1 MGKATRWFKGLLGMN
16 KDKQNVGMLNSSEK
30 RDKKRWSF
38 RRKSSKEST
47 GENLVNFSGSV
58 SEVYTNW
65 LKSYISE
72 KETEQRKHAIA
83 AGAAAATAA
92 AAAGDAAATAAAA
105 AGDAAVAAAQV
116 AVAMVRL
123 TSQGRGGMFKWAAT
137 KIQSVF
143 RGYLARK
150 ALRALKGLV
159 KFQAL
164 VRGFLVR
171 KRAAATLHSMQALSA
186 VRSQRARRSMTNDTR
201 HQPEMRARRSHSVCL
216 QTVSAVVTGKSPL
229 VNSDA
234 QPSSSRGDAHHQKPD
249 ESKQSEFKCEVQNA
263 LDIEKLQSDLAAA
276 VRGND
281 ILKCEVQNA
290 PDTLS
295 CAIYK
300 LEDLKLQVLK
310 MDEHIKQLTNDLQ
323 ECMKELRA
331 SCGRKLR
338 ATVRLT
344 CC

>member
-16 KDKQNVGMLNSSEK
+16 KDKQNVGMLNSSVK

-47 GENLVNFSGSV
+47 SENLVNFSGSV
-58 SEVYTNW
+58 PEVDTNW

-72 KETEQRKHAIA
+72 NETEQRKHAIA
-83 AGAAAATAA
+83 V
-92 AAAGDAAATAAAA
+92 AAA

-201 HQPEMRARRSHSVCL
+201 HQPEMRARRSHSVRL
-216 QTVSAVVTGKSPL
+216 QTVSAVVTEKSPL

-234 QPSSSRGDAHHQKPD
+234 QPSSSRGDAHHQQNSQKPD
-249 ESKQSEFKCEVQNA
+249 EIKQSELKSETLLTTV
-263 LDIEKLQSDLAAA
+263 LREKLYSKEMDIEQLQADLSAE
-276 VRGND
+276 VRVND

-290 PDTLS
+290 LDTLS
-295 CAIYK
+295 CAKDK
-300 LEDLKLQVLK
+300 LKDLELQVLK
-310 MDEHIKQLTNDLQ
+310 MDEHINQLTNDLQ
-323 ECMKELRA
+323 ECMKELGVVKGILPKVSQERDY
-331 SCGRKLR
+331 
-338 ATVRLT
+338 
-344 CC
+344 

>member
-1 MGKATRWFKGLLGMN
+1 MAQQPSNFYVCFIFEKWFDIGSYARSDLG
-16 KDKQNVGMLNSSEK
+16 
-30 RDKKRWSF
+30 
-38 RRKSSKEST
+38 
-47 GENLVNFSGSV
+47 
-58 SEVYTNW
+58 
-65 LKSYISE
+65 SYFL
-72 KETEQRKHAIA
+72 Q
-83 AGAAAATAA
+83 
-92 AAAGDAAATAAAA
+92 
-105 AGDAAVAAAQV
+105 
-116 AVAMVRL
+116 
-123 TSQGRGGMFKWAAT
+123 
-137 KIQSVF
+137 
-143 RGYLARK
+143 ARK

-171 KRAAATLHSMQALSA
+171 KRAAATLHSMQALST

-249 ESKQSEFKCEVQNA
+249 
-263 LDIEKLQSDLAAA
+263 KLQSDLAAA

-290 PDTLS
+290 LDTLS

-300 LEDLKLQVLK
+300 LEDLELQVLK
-310 MDEHIKQLTNDLQ
+310 MDEHINQLTNDLQ

-331 SCGRKLR
+331 SCGRKKTLR
-338 ATVRLT
+338 ALKGLVKLQALVRGFLVQKRAAANLHNMQALIKAQAAV
-344 CC
+344 

>member
-116 AVAMVRL
+116 AAAMVRL

-150 ALRALKGLV
+150 AVRALKGLV

-171 KRAAATLHSMQALSA
+171 KRAAATLNSMQALSA

-216 QTVSAVVTGKSPL
+216 QTVSAVVTEKAPL

-234 QPSSSRGDAHHQKPD
+234 QPSSSRGDAHHQRNNQKPD
-249 ESKQSEFKCEVQNA
+249 
-263 LDIEKLQSDLAAA
+263 KLQSDLAAA

-290 PDTLS
+290 LDTLS
-295 CAIYK
+295 CALYK
-300 LEDLKLQVLK
+300 LEDLELQVLK
-310 MDEHIKQLTNDLQ
+310 MDEHINQLTNDLP
-323 ECMKELRA
+323 

-338 ATVRLT
+338 ATVR
-344 CC
+344 

>member
-16 KDKQNVGMLNSSEK
+16 KDKQNVGMLNSSGK

-92 AAAGDAAATAAAA
+92 AAAGDAA
-105 AGDAAVAAAQV
+105 VAAAQV
-116 AVAMVRL
+116 AAAMVRL

-171 KRAAATLHSMQALSA
+171 KRAAATLNSMQALSA

-234 QPSSSRGDAHHQKPD
+234 QPSSSRGDAHHQQNNQKPD
-249 ESKQSEFKCEVQNA
+249 
-263 LDIEKLQSDLAAA
+263 SDLAAA

-290 PDTLS
+290 LDTLS
-295 CAIYK
+295 CALYK
-300 LEDLKLQVLK
+300 LEDLELQVLK
-310 MDEHIKQLTNDLQ
+310 MDERINQLTNDLQ

-331 SCGRKLR
+331 SCRRKLR
-338 ATVRLT
+338 ATVR
-344 CC
+344 